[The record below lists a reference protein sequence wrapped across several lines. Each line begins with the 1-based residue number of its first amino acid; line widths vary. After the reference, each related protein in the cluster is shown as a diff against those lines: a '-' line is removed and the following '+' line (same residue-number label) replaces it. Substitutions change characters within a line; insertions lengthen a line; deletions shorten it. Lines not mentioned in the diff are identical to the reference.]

1 MGISPFQLLIVL
13 LIAVFIFGSGR
24 IKNLGADL
32 GAAIKGFKNEMNK
45 DSTPQISQNETS
57 RVIDGEAK
65 SVQKESNQA

>member
-32 GAAIKGFKNEMNK
+32 GAAIKGFKNEMEKDKPQLGQNDQKIIDSDVKK
-45 DSTPQISQNETS
+45 DSNH
-57 RVIDGEAK
+57 V
-65 SVQKESNQA
+65 

>member
-13 LIAVFIFGSGR
+13 IIAIFIFGSGR

-45 DSTPQISQNETS
+45 DNAEAPKITQSE
-57 RVIDGEAK
+57 RVIEGEAK
-65 SVQKESNQA
+65 EVKKDTV

>member
-13 LIAVFIFGSGR
+13 IIAIFIFGSGR

-45 DSTPQISQNETS
+45 DNAEAPKITQSEG
-57 RVIDGEAK
+57 RVIEGEAK
-65 SVQKESNQA
+65 EVKKDTV